1 VPPIDVS
8 REVARRF
15 LLGRQGLWPGRRWRG
30 LAGAER
36 AMRTMGNLQLD
47 PLRMIARAQDLAL
60 GSRVLGYREDDWATL
75 AYEQRKFFE
84 WGGWL
89 AVRPMEELPYYR
101 VLMARTRA
109 DWWGNWIQGEHG
121 AAVEEMQ
128 RLLPERGELANR
140 HFSVAERTRVDSY
153 RGRKDSSIALHF
165 LWRIGEAMVTRRTPT
180 FERVYAPSS
189 AVAPARFLRAA
200 SEAEAD
206 DFLLLKMVRSAGFS
220 KFGLPGRSLQRDVR
234 PSEIKAWRDA
244 KLAEGV
250 LVEVEVEGLKGR
262 HVVLASE
269 LPLLKTLAA
278 GRLPRGWKPL
288 ETTTTDEVTFLSPL
302 DPVIHDR
309 ERTRALWAFDY
320 KWGVYDKLEK
330 RKFGYYDLPILWG
343 DRLVGRADMKT
354 DRSTST
360 IRVLNRWLDDPK
372 LESDPAFEAAYA
384 RGLERLGSLMRP
396 AGMRDSASP
405 AKIEP

>member
-1 VPPIDVS
+1 MAPIQVS

-30 LAGAER
+30 LAGTER

-60 GSRVLGYREDDWATL
+60 GSRVLGYREDDWARLT
-75 AYEQRKFFE
+75 YERRKFFE

-89 AVRPMEELPYYR
+89 AVRPIEELPYYR
-101 VLMARTRA
+101 VLMERTRA
-109 DWWGNWIQGEHG
+109 DWWGSWITGEHG
-121 AAVEEMQ
+121 RAVEEMQ
-128 RLLPERGELANR
+128 VLLPKRGELANR
-140 HFSVAERTRVDSY
+140 HFSMSERTRVDSY

-165 LWRIGEAMVTRRTPT
+165 LWRIGEAMVTRRTAT
-180 FERVYAPSS
+180 FERVYAPSA

-200 SEAEAD
+200 SESEAD
-206 DFLLLKMVRSAGFS
+206 DFLLLKMVRSSGFS
-220 KFGLPGRSLQRDVR
+220 KFSLPGRSLQREVR
-234 PSEIKAWRDA
+234 PAEITAWRDA
-244 KLAEGV
+244 QLADGV
-250 LVEVEVEGLKGR
+250 LVEVDVEGLKGR
-262 HVVLASE
+262 HVALASE
-269 LPLLKTLAA
+269 VPLLRALAA

-309 ERTRALWAFDY
+309 ERTRALWDFDY

-354 DRSTST
+354 DRSTSA
-360 IRVLNRWLDDPK
+360 IQVLGRWLDDPA
-372 LESDPAFEAAYA
+372 LESDPAFGEAY
-384 RGLERLGSLMRP
+384 RLGLERLGSLVRP
-396 AGMRDSASP
+396 VGMRDSAHP
-405 AKIEP
+405 AKIE

>member
-1 VPPIDVS
+1 MPPIHVS

-30 LAGAER
+30 IRGTET

-60 GSRVLGYREDDWATL
+60 GSRVLDYREDDWARLT
-75 AYEQRKFFE
+75 YEQRKFFE

-101 VLMARTRA
+101 VLMERTRA
-109 DWWGNWIQGEHG
+109 DWWGSWITGEHG
-121 AAVEEMQ
+121 RAVEEMQ
-128 RLLPERGELANR
+128 VLLPERGELANR
-140 HFSVAERTRVDSY
+140 HFSMSERTRVDSY

-189 AVAPARFLRAA
+189 AVAPARFLAAA

-220 KFGLPGRSLQRDVR
+220 KFSLPGRSLQREVR
-234 PSEIKAWRDA
+234 PAEINAWRDA
-244 KLAEGV
+244 MLADGV
-250 LVEVEVEGLKGR
+250 LVEVDVEGLKGR
-262 HVVLASE
+262 HVALASE
-269 LPLLKTLAA
+269 VPLLKTLAA

-288 ETTTTDEVTFLSPL
+288 ETTTEEVTFLSPL

-309 ERTRALWAFDY
+309 ERTRALWGFDY
-320 KWGVYDKLEK
+320 KGGVYDKVEK

-354 DRSTST
+354 DRSTSA
-360 IRVLNRWLDDPK
+360 IQVLGRWLDDPA
-372 LESDPAFEAAYA
+372 LESDPAFRQAY
-384 RGLERLGSLMRP
+384 RLGLERLGSLVRP
-396 AGMRDSASP
+396 VGMRDSAPP
-405 AKIEP
+405 AKIE